1 MLKWFFA
8 VLVAL
13 LLSPL
18 EIAPARAQW
27 CNCGSAIGWAFPGQ
41 SIGYGFNGDVWSG
54 GWGVDRPIFGG
65 GWGVEE
71 RPIFG
76 GGIWMQDYGRGGP
89 YSGYYQ
95 ERPYE
100 FTPYGVERR
109 EERRYDRRSYYGGGY
124 YGGGVYPPR
133 PMYEGGAVVVTRRH
147 CYMRAGVRVCR

>member
-1 MLKWFFA
+1 MLKWIFG
-8 VLVAL
+8 VLLFSL
-13 LLSPL
+13 LG
-18 EIAPARAQW
+18 IAPVQAQW
-27 CNCGSAIGWAFPGQ
+27 CACGPSAVGWAFPGQ

-76 GGIWMQDYGRGGP
+76 GGVWMQDYGRGGP

-95 ERPYE
+95 GRPNE

-124 YGGGVYPPR
+124 YGGGMYPPHR
-133 PMYEGGAVVVTRRH
+133 VYGGDGVVVVTRHH
-147 CYMRAGVRVCR
+147 CFIRVGVRVCR